1 MATWFLRAH
10 GLDLSFLESRRA
22 TARHNVP
29 SIEILLVD
37 ETLAA
42 RLVDATSNVID

>member
-1 MATWFLRAH
+1 ML
-10 GLDLSFLESRRA
+10 LRA
-22 TARHNVP
+22 TARHDVP

-42 RLVDATSNVID
+42 RFVDATSNVID